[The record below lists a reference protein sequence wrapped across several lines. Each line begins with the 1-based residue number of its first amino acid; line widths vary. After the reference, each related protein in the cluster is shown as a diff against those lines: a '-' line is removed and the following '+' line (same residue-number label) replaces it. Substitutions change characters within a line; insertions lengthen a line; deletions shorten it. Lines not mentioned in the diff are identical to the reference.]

1 VFSSGPCHQMWI
13 AVYYLG
19 NSLGC
24 LVIPMSP
31 LSSNS
36 IRCNP
41 IQVLKPMFGYK
52 TCSLGTLVN
61 PIVSF
66 RSPFICVY
74 ILGSFT
80 VLGYHT
86 TLQMA
91 LNFNYL
97 SLYSFPY
104 PFLPYLS
111 PLVPS
116 VPSTPHPSITI
127 CLFYFPSVWT
137 SVTH

>member
-1 VFSSGPCHQMWI
+1 MSVCSISSIGDVFSNKALYSALKSNQW
-13 AVYYLG
+13 
-19 NSLGC
+19 SLQLPGLFVGSYGTP
-24 LVIPMSP
+24 LV
-31 LSSNS
+31 SSS

-111 PLVPS
+111 PDRKS
-116 VPSTPHPSITI
+116 V
-127 CLFYFPSVWT
+127 V
-137 SVTH
+137 